1 MKGNELMKRKLTS
14 KQIDDLLDKI
24 VTQDFVTNA
33 IEEFKS
39 YQKSKEVN
47 TLLSYDKFLKKLKNN
62 EINDFDKYIQ
72 KAPYEYIL
80 RLAEKGIEIDKLL
93 TRGELGVI
101 RALINNN
108 HGANYYEM
116 WKLHSDPSIR
126 VALAKNGHFSKFFI
140 KDLNPEVRSA
150 VLDAKPEYIPV
161 LMKRTKIEWKRCYNI
176 LINQTHPSIDVLTQF
191 TRYKRKS
198 PPDKELFETK
208 IKSLITEPNETEQ
221 NMSSYEL
228 YIANNPLWASD
239 VSIKQMKQINRLY
252 ETMKRNNHLKI
263 FESIFG
269 QILNTKDYWTM
280 WDIYQEKRNNIKQK
294 RKEF

>member
-140 KDLNPEVRSA
+140 KDL
-150 VLDAKPEYIPV
+150 
-161 LMKRTKIEWKRCYNI
+161 
-176 LINQTHPSIDVLTQF
+176 
-191 TRYKRKS
+191 
-198 PPDKELFETK
+198 LFGFFK
-208 IKSLITEPNETEQ
+208 
-221 NMSSYEL
+221 
-228 YIANNPLWASD
+228 
-239 VSIKQMKQINRLY
+239 
-252 ETMKRNNHLKI
+252 
-263 FESIFG
+263 G
-269 QILNTKDYWTM
+269 
-280 WDIYQEKRNNIKQK
+280 
-294 RKEF
+294 

>member
-1 MKGNELMKRKLTS
+1 MQRRLTS
-14 KQIDDLLDKI
+14 KQIDDLLDEI
-24 VTQDFVTNA
+24 VTQDFVANA

-39 YQKSKEVN
+39 HQNTREVN
-47 TLLSYDKFLKKLKNN
+47 PLLSYNKFLKKLENN
-62 EINDFDKYIQ
+62 EITNFDNYIQ

-80 RLAEKGIEIDKLL
+80 RLAEKGIEVNKLL

-108 HGANYYEM
+108 YGADYYEM

-126 VALAKNGHFSKFFI
+126 IALAKNGHFNKFFI
-140 KDLNPEVRSA
+140 KDLNPEVRAA
-150 VLDAKPEYIPV
+150 VLDARPEYIPV
-161 LMKRTKIEWKRCYNI
+161 LMKRTRLEWERCYNI
-176 LINQTHPSIDVLTQF
+176 LINQTHPDIDVLQQF
-191 TRYKRKS
+191 THYKRKN
-198 PPDKELFETK
+198 PPNKELFKTK
-208 IKSLITEPNETEQ
+208 IESLAKEPNEIEQ

-228 YIANNPLWASD
+228 YITNNPLWASD
-239 VSIKQMKQINRLY
+239 VSIKQMEQINRLH

>member
-1 MKGNELMKRKLTS
+1 MQRRLTS
-14 KQIDDLLDKI
+14 KQIDDLLDEI

-39 YQKSKEVN
+39 HQKSKEVN
-47 TLLSYDKFLKKLKNN
+47 TLLPYDKFLKKLKNN
-62 EINDFDKYIQ
+62 EITNFDKYIQ
-72 KAPYEYIL
+72 KAPYQYIL
-80 RLAEKGIEIDKLL
+80 RLAEKGIEVDKLL

-108 HGANYYEM
+108 HGTEYYEM
-116 WKLHSDPSIR
+116 WKRHSDPSIR

-140 KDLNPEVRSA
+140 KDLNPEVRAA

-161 LMKRTKIEWKRCYNI
+161 LMKRTRLEWERCYNI

-191 TRYKRKS
+191 THYKRKS

-208 IKSLITEPNETEQ
+208 IESLMKEPNEIEQ

-228 YIANNPLWASD
+228 YVTNNPLWASD
-239 VSIKQMKQINRLY
+239 VSIKQMEQINRLY
-252 ETMKRNNHLKI
+252 QTLEKDNRLEVLENI
-263 FESIFG
+263 FE
-269 QILNTKDYWTM
+269 QIINAKDYWTM
-280 WDIYQEKRNNIKQK
+280 WDIYQEDIK
-294 RKEF
+294 

>member
-1 MKGNELMKRKLTS
+1 MQRRLTS

-24 VTQDFVTNA
+24 VTQDFVNKA

-39 YQKSKEVN
+39 HQKPKEVN
-47 TLLSYDKFLKKLKNN
+47 ALLSYDKFLKKLENN
-62 EINDFDKYIQ
+62 EITNFDNYIQ

-80 RLAEKGIEIDKLL
+80 RLAEKGIEVDKLL

-140 KDLNPEVRSA
+140 KDLNPEVRAA

-161 LMKRTKIEWKRCYNI
+161 LMKRTRIEWERCYNI
-176 LINQTHPSIDVLTQF
+176 LINQTHPNIDVLTQF
-191 TRYKRKS
+191 TYYKRKN
-198 PPDKELFETK
+198 PLNKELFETK
-208 IKSLITEPNETEQ
+208 IKSLMKEPNETEQ
-221 NMSSYEL
+221 NMSPYDL
-228 YIANNPLWASD
+228 YMNGNPLWARN
-239 VSIKQMKQINRLY
+239 VSIKQMDQINQLYQTIEKDNRLGI
-252 ETMKRNNHLKI
+252 L
-263 FESIFG
+263 ESIFE
-269 QILNTKDYWTM
+269 QILNAKGYWM
-280 WDIYQEKRNNIKQK
+280 MFDIYQENIK
-294 RKEF
+294 